1 LDSEYVVI
9 EVAHPETRYSYL
21 PFIILM
27 SRRLV
32 IRNEQQ
38 LRFHLSRRLWLAG
51 GMAVLISIL
60 LLVRFSMLQLIH
72 HDHYALL
79 SQNNR
84 FRIRPLPPSRG
95 LILDRHGAVIAA
107 NEPAFRLDITP
118 ENVPDLQ
125 QTLTDLQ
132 RLLGLSQE
140 ELEQFKKTLRQ
151 SQTFDAIPLKHTLSE
166 EQLARFAVNQ
176 FRFPGVDV
184 RAELRRTYPAGQAVA
199 HILGYLGAIDQQ
211 DLSRLDR
218 IRYGGATQVGKTGIE
233 KQYEDILYGIPR
245 YQRLEVN
252 ASGRSI
258 RQFPSAPPERGHSLY
273 LTIDLALQEKAQGLL
288 AGRRGSIVALDVR
301 DGSILAMASAPSYD
315 PGIFSAGT
323 TGTTYHDLQLDQ
335 ERPLLNRAI
344 QGVYAPGST
353 IKPFLGL
360 AEFYYNKPQG
370 TIYCRGVFYLQGRK
384 RPYRDWRPSGH
395 GAVNLRRAIE
405 QSCDIYFYSLA
416 QSLGIDRISHFL
428 GLFGFGKPTGL
439 DMPGERPGLVPT
451 PQWKRSRYRQP
462 WYMGDT
468 VVVGIGQGYMQ
479 VTPLQLAQA
488 TATLAR
494 HGEVIKPHLLM
505 AMEDPRTRSKIPQSP
520 ETLPAI
526 DLPDA
531 AWDTVIGG
539 MTDVIMSPSG
549 TAHRIGINAAYTMA
563 GKSGTAQVI
572 ALPKDKRHQSRAQFE
587 DNALF
592 ISFAPVEDPR
602 IAVAVVLEN
611 AGGGSSM
618 AAPLAREI
626 MDTYLLEINH
636 ERETGPTM
644 GRPETR

>member
-1 LDSEYVVI
+1 M
-9 EVAHPETRYSYL
+9 A
-21 PFIILM
+21 
-27 SRRLV
+27 RRPA

-38 LRFHLSRRLWLAG
+38 LRFLLDRRLWFTG
-51 GMAVLISIL
+51 GAAVLIGML
-60 LLVRFSMLQLIH
+60 LLVRFSMLQIIH
-72 HDHYALL
+72 YDHYALL

-84 FRIRPLPPSRG
+84 FRIRPVLPSRG
-95 LILDRHGAVIAA
+95 LILDRQGRVIAA

-125 QTLTDLQ
+125 KTLADLQ
-132 RLLGLSQE
+132 QLLGLSQE
-140 ELEQFKKTLRQ
+140 DVALFRKTMRQ
-151 SQTFDAIPLKHTLSE
+151 SQPFDTIPLKHRLTE

-184 RAELRRTYPAGQAVA
+184 RAELRRTYAAGQATA

-218 IRYGGATQVGKTGIE
+218 VRYGGATQVGKTGIE
-233 KQYEDILYGIPR
+233 KSYEDILYGIPR

-252 ASGRSI
+252 ASGRPI
-258 RQFPSAPPERGHSLY
+258 RQFPTPPPERGHSIY

-288 AGRRGSIVALDVR
+288 ADRRGAIVALDVR
-301 DGSILAMASAPSYD
+301 DGGILAMASAPSFD
-315 PGIFSAGT
+315 PAIFSPGALKEAYG
-323 TGTTYHDLQLDQ
+323 GLQLDA
-335 ERPLLNRAI
+335 EKPLVNRAI
-344 QGVYAPGST
+344 RGVYAPGST

-370 TIYCRGVFYLQGRK
+370 TIYCNGTFYLQGRK

-405 QSCDIYFYSLA
+405 QSCDVYFYNLA
-416 QSLGIDRISHFL
+416 RSLGIERVSSIL
-428 GLFGFGKPTGL
+428 NLFGFGKPTGIDL
-439 DMPGERPGLVPT
+439 PGESAGLLPT
-451 PQWKRSRYRQP
+451 PQWKRSRYHQP

-479 VTPLQLAQA
+479 VTPMQLVQA

-494 HGEVIKPHLLM
+494 RGQAIRPHLLM
-505 AMEDPRTRSKIPQSP
+505 ATGDPRTNSKTASIPEP
-520 ETLPAI
+520 LPAI
-526 DLPDA
+526 NLPDA

-549 TAHRIGINAAYTMA
+549 TAHRIGIDAPYTLA

-572 ALPKDKRHQSRAQFE
+572 ALPKDKRHQSRTQFE

-592 ISFAPVEDPR
+592 ISFAPVAAPR
-602 IAVAVVLEN
+602 IAVVVVLEN

-626 MDTYLLEINH
+626 MDTYLLEIDH
-636 ERETGPTM
+636 ERETGPTSE
-644 GRPETR
+644 RPETG

>member
-1 LDSEYVVI
+1 M
-9 EVAHPETRYSYL
+9 P
-21 PFIILM
+21 
-27 SRRLV
+27 RRLA

-38 LRFHLSRRLWLAG
+38 LRFLLSRRLWFAG
-51 GMAVLISIL
+51 GLAVLVSIL
-60 LLVRFSMLQLIH
+60 LLVRFSMLQIIH

-118 ENVPDLQ
+118 ESVPDLQ
-125 QTLTDLQ
+125 ETIEELQ
-132 RLLGLSQE
+132 QLLGLSAE
-140 ELEQFKKTLRQ
+140 DLELFKKTMRQ
-151 SQTFDAIPLKHTLSE
+151 SQPFDAVPLKHTLTE

-184 RAELRRTYPAGQAVA
+184 RAELRRTYPAGRATA

-211 DLSRLDR
+211 DLNRLDR
-218 IRYGGATQVGKTGIE
+218 VRYGGAVQMGKAGIE
-233 KQYEDILYGIPR
+233 RFYEGILYGYPR

-258 RQFPSAPPERGHSLY
+258 RQFPSPPAERGHTVS

-288 AGRRGSIVALDVR
+288 AGRRGAIVALDVR
-301 DGSILAMASAPSYD
+301 DGGILAMASAPAYD
-315 PGIFSAGT
+315 PEIFLPGADKKA
-323 TGTTYHDLQLDQ
+323 YRDLQLDT

-353 IKPFLGL
+353 IKPFMGL
-360 AEFYYNKPQG
+360 AEFYYNKLQG
-370 TIYCRGVFYLQGRK
+370 AMYCRGVFYLQGRK

-395 GAVNLRRAIE
+395 GTVNLRRAIE
-405 QSCDIYFYSLA
+405 QSCDVYFYSLA
-416 QSLGIDRISHFL
+416 QSLGIERISGFL
-428 GLFGFGKPTGL
+428 DLFGFGRQTGI
-439 DMPGERPGLVPT
+439 DIPGERTGLVPT
-451 PQWKRSRYRQP
+451 PQWKRSRFHQP
-462 WYMGDT
+462 WYTGDT
-468 VVVGIGQGYMQ
+468 VVVGIGQGYIQ
-479 VTPLQLAQA
+479 VTPMQLAQA

-494 HGEVIKPHLLM
+494 RGQGLRPHLLL
-505 AMEDPRTRSKIPQSP
+505 AEEDPRTRIKGPKIPEP
-520 ETLPAI
+520 
-526 DLPDA
+526 LPDIFLPDV

-563 GKSGTAQVI
+563 GKSGTAQVV
-572 ALPKDKRHQSRAQFE
+572 ALPKDRRHQRRGQFE

-592 ISFAPVEDPR
+592 ISFAPVENPR

-626 MDTYLLEINH
+626 MDTYLLEIDR
-636 ERETGPTM
+636 ERETSPANQ
-644 GRPETR
+644 RPETG